1 MKTIAQL
8 LEIKEFTFVLENK
21 IENGKIIYKEFIDN
35 SWIKYE
41 YDENNNL
48 IYFETSAG
56 FWLKKNTI

>member
-35 SWIKYE
+35 SWIKY
-41 YDENNNL
+41 DLNNDFIHFENSDG
-48 IYFETSAG
+48 Y
-56 FWLKKNTI
+56 WD

>member
-41 YDENNNL
+41 YDEKNNL